1 MTPNNLRMNVGRK
14 IKSLHI
20 DEDTKKKIK
29 KKVVGSAT
37 ATGLGL
43 SVLLAGLFHSP
54 EELTK
59 RNTETIRQQETP
71 IVMMLDMDQNDNSAE
86 DDGEE
91 TPDEEKKNI
100 FSRIKK
106 KILQLPAA
114 VRALVGVPLWAV
126 GWVIIHFLSIA
137 WSSVLSPVLEVV
149 LKWALIALAFIAV
162 FAAVMKCASPK
173 MPLKKIL
180 RPRNFLF
187 LVGGTAVLGIADQII
202 PLFWKEYPTYRF
214 AAILAG
220 GFVLLLAV
228 GIPLIISWT
237 REQKKAAE
245 TGQKVK
251 AKDVLENTFLMVRQ
265 KKKS

>member
-1 MTPNNLRMNVGRK
+1 MTPKNIRINVGRK
-14 IKSLHI
+14 MKSLHI
-20 DEDTKKKIK
+20 DENTKKKIK

-59 RNTETIRQQETP
+59 KNTETIRQQETP
-71 IVMMLDMDQNDNSAE
+71 IVMMLDMDQNDNAAD

-91 TPDEEKKNI
+91 TSEEEKKSI

-114 VRALVGVPLWAV
+114 VRALVGVPLWAI
-126 GWVIIHFLSIA
+126 GWVIIHLLSLA
-137 WSSVLSPVLEVV
+137 WSSVLSPVLGII
-149 LKWALIALAFIAV
+149 LKWVLIALAILAV
-162 FAAVMKCASPK
+162 FAVAMKCAFPK

-180 RPRNFLF
+180 RPRNILII
-187 LVGGTAVLGIADQII
+187 LGGTIVLGIADQVI
-202 PLFWKEYPTYRF
+202 PLFWKEYPYFRF
-214 AAILAG
+214 AAIMTG

-228 GIPLIISWT
+228 GIPLIVSWT

-251 AKDVLENTFLMVRQ
+251 VKDVLENTFLTVKQ
-265 KKKS
+265 KKE